1 MNVDIAQSWTARVNR
16 ADRARPPLMLLALD
30 VSVLF
35 LAAQAVIELFRMNY
49 DRAKARDERRAALE
63 NE

>member
-1 MNVDIAQSWTARVNR
+1 
-16 ADRARPPLMLLALD
+16 MLLALD

-49 DRAKARDERRAALE
+49 DRAKARAERRAALE

>member
-1 MNVDIAQSWTARVNR
+1 
-16 ADRARPPLMLLALD
+16 MLLALD

-35 LAAQAVIELFRMNY
+35 LVAQAMIELFCMNY
-49 DRAKARDERRAALE
+49 DRAKARDERRTALE

>member
-1 MNVDIAQSWTARVNR
+1 
-16 ADRARPPLMLLALD
+16 MLLALD

-35 LAAQAVIELFRMNY
+35 LVAQAVIKLLRMNF

-63 NE
+63 TE

>member
-1 MNVDIAQSWTARVNR
+1 MNVDIAQSWTARVDR